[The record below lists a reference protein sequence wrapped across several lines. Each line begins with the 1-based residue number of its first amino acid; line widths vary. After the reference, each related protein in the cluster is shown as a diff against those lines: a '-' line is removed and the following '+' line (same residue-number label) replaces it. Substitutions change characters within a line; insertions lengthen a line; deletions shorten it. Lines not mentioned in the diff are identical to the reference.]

1 MLIKPREPNSYI
13 ENSAKIGAL
22 ISWARDQGV
31 YISEKIH
38 YPCIFQPGYPG
49 TVALSDINPE
59 ELLISVP
66 NSLLLSTKFSNPPEL
81 TTFFTENPDFFSLPC
96 REHED
101 YRMLSYLLFEMS
113 KKNSSWQVYFDSL
126 PQTVE
131 TIADWREMEL
141 VELQDSDFVNDAL
154 IRKNYNTQL
163 TKDLSS
169 VFCKYPLLFK
179 PELVTPTK
187 VLWGWIVMTTRC
199 FGGSL
204 PFPSLIPVADFL
216 NHSNGPTVYYY
227 AGRGDSAPDS
237 INLSEEDL
245 DEELLDESDC
255 VKMSLRKLMKINFM
269 QYEETEETKGF
280 CSELQSLIAQH
291 ELKLQKKKKETE
303 KDSPTAESE
312 DMFFQIR
319 TSRTEK
325 YEQGSQVTI
334 SYGNYS
340 NRMLLTNY
348 GFSTP
353 NNIYDYARVKFP
365 LKSILKPEQYTKLSE
380 KYDNPLCVAFK
391 FKSNVLNLEF
401 LSIIRAVLWET
412 YLPVECFMY
421 PQSMEL
427 EGKVLG
433 VVLEMLEGHLDEF
446 ETSLEEDKQKIQ
458 RGLGHRMYFAV
469 RNRKVVFRIGVKE
482 CLTGQVELVRM
493 AMKLVKLKQEGKQIE
508 SCELGEGKGHIDLES
523 YWEGLEKYANLLMG
537 KVE

>member
-13 ENSAKIGAL
+13 ESSTKIEAL
-22 ISWARDQGV
+22 LSWARGQGV

-59 ELLISVP
+59 ELIISVP

-81 TTFFTENPDFFSLPC
+81 ATFFNENTDFFSLPC

-101 YRMLSYLLFEMS
+101 YRMMSYLLFEMS
-113 KKNSSWQVYFDSL
+113 KKNSAWQVYFNSL
-126 PQTVE
+126 PSTVE

-154 IRKNYNTQL
+154 IRKNYNSQL
-163 TKDLSS
+163 TKDLSN
-169 VFCKYPLLFK
+169 VFCKYPELFD
-179 PELVTPTK
+179 PDLASPAK
-187 VLWGWIVMTTRC
+187 VLWCWIVMTTRC

-269 QYEETEETKGF
+269 QYEESEEIKGF
-280 CSELQSLIAQH
+280 CSDLQSLINQY
-291 ELKLQKKKKETE
+291 ELKFPKKELV
-303 KDSPTAESE
+303 KDSPTAENE
-312 DMFFQIR
+312 EMCFQIR

-348 GFSTP
+348 GFSIT

-365 LKSILKPEQYTKLSE
+365 LKSLLKPSQYTKLSE

-401 LSIIRAVLWET
+401 LSIIRAVLWEIFM
-412 YLPVECFMY
+412 PVECFLY

-427 EGKVLG
+427 EEKVLT
-433 VVLEMLEGHLDEF
+433 VVLEMIEGHLDEF
-446 ETSLEEDKQKIQ
+446 ETSLEEDKQKIK
-458 RGLGHRMYFAV
+458 RALGHRMHFAV
-469 RNRKVVFRIGVKE
+469 RNRKVVYRIGVKE
-482 CLTGQVELVRM
+482 CLAGQVELVKM
-493 AMKLVKLKQEGKQIE
+493 AMKLVKLKQEGKQID
-508 SCELGEGKGHIDLES
+508 SCELGEGKEYLDLES
-523 YWEGLEKYANLLMG
+523 YWEGLEKYSKLLMG
-537 KVE
+537 KVD